1 MTARVKP
8 RRREWTP
15 PVASSYAEYAPSH
28 VLRPFV
34 ECFWTREAER
44 TQTVASQPGVQR
56 VLPDGC
62 MDVILSFPEWD
73 AAPESAMA
81 VGTMTRA
88 LVLDASVAPR
98 CYVGVRFRPARA
110 AAFLS
115 LPASELTDLRVSLD
129 ELWPDAAEVGE
140 ALAEGSSVRERVRAF
155 DRVLTTRLSPSAV
168 ADNQRDVDEA
178 VRRIVAAGGSLGL
191 TRLAPSLGVSRQH
204 LARRFAQLVGVSPK
218 VFARVVRLGRVVE
231 RVRAAAPGEHIGW
244 SMLALELGYY
254 DQSHL
259 IDEFREMTGVTPG
272 AWVRDGGN
280 GEPGTGN

>member
-1 MTARVKP
+1 MTARAKP

-15 PVASSYAEYAPSH
+15 PVASSYAEYAPSD

-88 LVLDASVAPR
+88 LVLDASVAPQ

-115 LPASELTDLRVSLD
+115 LPASEITDLRVSLD

-140 ALAEGSSVRERVRAF
+140 ALADGLECSRTSEGVRPCTDDAAISERGGGQSAGCGRGGPTDRRGGRKLGAHAAGSV
-155 DRVLTTRLSPSAV
+155 
-168 ADNQRDVDEA
+168 
-178 VRRIVAAGGSLGL
+178 VRRQPAASG
-191 TRLAPSLGVSRQH
+191 A
-204 LARRFAQLVGVSPK
+204 A
-218 VFARVVRLGRVVE
+218 
-231 RVRAAAPGEHIGW
+231 VRAAGRR
-244 SMLALELGYY
+244 LA
-254 DQSHL
+254 Q
-259 IDEFREMTGVTPG
+259 GVRARRAVG
-272 AWVRDGGN
+272 ASRRARPRGGA
-280 GEPGTGN
+280 G

>member
-1 MTARVKP
+1 MTARAKP

-15 PVASSYAEYAPSH
+15 PVASSYAEYAPSD

-34 ECFWTREAER
+34 ECFWTRETER
-44 TQTVASQPGVQR
+44 TQTVASQPGVRR

-62 MDVILSFPEWD
+62 MDIILSFPAP
-73 AAPESAMA
+73 AAEPESAMV

-88 LVLDASVAPR
+88 LVLDASTAPPS
-98 CYVGVRFRPARA
+98 YVGVRFRPARA

-115 LPASELTDLRVSLD
+115 LPASEITNLRVSLD
-129 ELWPDAAEVGE
+129 ELWPDAEEVRE
-140 ALAEGSSVRERVRAF
+140 ALADGSSVRERVRAF
-155 DRVLTTRLSPSAV
+155 DRVLTARLSPSAV

-178 VRRIVAAGGSLGL
+178 VRRIVVAGGSLGL
-191 TRLAPSLGVSRQH
+191 TRLGPSLGVSRQH

-231 RVRAAAPGEHIGW
+231 RVRAAAPGEHINW

-254 DQSHL
+254 DQAHL

-272 AWVRDGGN
+272 AWVG
-280 GEPGTGN
+280 